1 MSAMSDYLEQKLI
14 DHLFDADGAGNY
26 TPASDYWI
34 ELFTVAVNDAGSGG
48 TAVSGGNYARSNTNT
63 ARGSANW
70 TRAGNIVSN
79 AKVIT
84 FNTPNANW
92 GVVVGFGLYDH
103 ATNSTN
109 LILHGT
115 LTNSKTI
122 NNGDPAPKF
131 NIGEL
136 KFTLD

>member
-14 DHLFDADGAGNY
+14 DHLFDADGAGAY
-26 TPASDYWI
+26 TPASDYWV
-34 ELFTVAVNDAGSGG
+34 ELFTVAVSDAGSGG
-48 TAVSGGNYARSNTNT
+48 TPVSGAGYSRSNNNT
-63 ARGSANW
+63 AKGSANW
-70 TRAGNIVSN
+70 TRAAGVVSN

-84 FNTPNANW
+84 FGTPGANW
-92 GVVVGFGLYDH
+92 GVVVGVGRYD
-103 ATNSTN
+103 AASSGN

-136 KFTLD
+136 KVTLA